1 VVAQVGT
8 CRTEIL
14 SYYSSPSS
22 QASKRSRFMS
32 RMADREPISLV
43 DSEENCI
50 VETSVEAANI
60 AAPAKKTNFRWSDK
74 FQVER
79 LP

>member
-1 VVAQVGT
+1 MA
-8 CRTEIL
+8 
-14 SYYSSPSS
+14 
-22 QASKRSRFMS
+22 

-60 AAPAKKTNFRWSDK
+60 AAPAKKTNFRWSDSHDLALANA
-74 FQVER
+74 VE
-79 LP
+79 

>member
-1 VVAQVGT
+1 
-8 CRTEIL
+8 
-14 SYYSSPSS
+14 
-22 QASKRSRFMS
+22 
-32 RMADREPISLV
+32 MADREPISLV